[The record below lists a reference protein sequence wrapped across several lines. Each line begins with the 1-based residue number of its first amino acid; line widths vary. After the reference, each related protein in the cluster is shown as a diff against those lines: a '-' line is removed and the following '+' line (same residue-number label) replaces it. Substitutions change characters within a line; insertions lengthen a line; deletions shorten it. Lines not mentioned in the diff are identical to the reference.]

1 MGSTAAGGMRAP
13 KVVIAYLD
21 GRRVQGYVFD
31 FSPLRET
38 CRVFPSQTAQAGE
51 GEVVDIKTLKAI
63 FFLLDVAADPA
74 ATLPKAPAVTQRRR
88 LEVVF
93 HDKERLEGT
102 TEGYSKDRQGFF
114 MVPEDPTG
122 KILRVYV
129 VNRNVKEVKW
139 VQAGAGPAAAPA
151 APTPQ

>member
-1 MGSTAAGGMRAP
+1 MSSATLGGSRAP

-38 CRVFPSQTAQAGE
+38 CRVFPSQTAQAGD
-51 GEVVDIKTLKAI
+51 GEVVDIKDLKAI
-63 FFLLDVAADPA
+63 FFLLDIAADPA
-74 ATLPKAPAVTQRRR
+74 ATAPKASAATQRRR
-88 LEVVF
+88 LEVIF
-93 HDKERLEGT
+93 HDKERLEGS

>member
-1 MGSTAAGGMRAP
+1 MGAILGGMKAP
-13 KVVIAYLD
+13 KVVVAYLD

-38 CRVFPSQTAQAGE
+38 CRVFPSQTAQADE
-51 GEVVDIKTLKAI
+51 GEVVEIKTLKAI
-63 FFLLDVAADPA
+63 FFLQEVTGDPA
-74 ATLPKAPAVTQRRR
+74 AVAPKTPAASQRRR
-88 LEVVF
+88 LEVTF
-93 HDKERLEGT
+93 QDKERLEGT

-122 KILRVYV
+122 KILRVFV

-139 VQAGAGPAAAPA
+139 VQAGAATTAAPKPPA
-151 APTPQ
+151 TP